1 MNVVCFECKK
11 KRRTKGDGNE
21 DRQSSKKGEVRRRRT
36 DDREITLRYIAVEEQ
51 YLFWKMVAKEI
62 SKPHTEN
69 R

>member
-11 KRRTKGDGNE
+11 KRRMKGDGDE
-21 DRQSSKKGEVRRRRT
+21 DCQSSKKGEGRRRRT

-51 YLFWKMVAKEI
+51 YLFWKMVVKEI
-62 SKPHTEN
+62 SKPHTEK

>member
-11 KRRTKGDGNE
+11 KRRTKGDGDE
-21 DRQSSKKGEVRRRRT
+21 DCQSTKKGEGRRT

-51 YLFWKMVAKEI
+51 YLFWKMVVKEI
-62 SKPHTEN
+62 SKPHTEK